1 MTRLMLGMIFGFM
14 VGVWLCCLLLDGGGE
29 KA

>member
-1 MTRLMLGMIFGFM
+1 MTRLTLGMLIGFM
-14 VGVWLCCLLLDGGGE
+14 AGIWLCSLLLDGGGE